1 MIAFW
6 IAAALISALFA
17 SLVMLRAARAEAAP
31 ATEDPT
37 LAVYRRQLTEIDALA
52 ERGLLPDGEV
62 KLARAEAGRRL
73 LGAADQAPA
82 AVTAP
87 IGAADRRWVLAAAVV
102 APLAAIGLYMA
113 VGSPGAPDQPY
124 AKRIA
129 AWRAAGL
136 DKLDAAQAA
145 AVLGVAEH
153 DHPGVPVL
161 EYALY
166 QARLQSD
173 QPYLAEQS
181 LRKAIALAPNRAD
194 LWTELGQLLT
204 AINQGSPTPQ
214 AIAAFSRAVALDP
227 RAAPAR
233 YGLAI
238 AKVQAGDVAGGLAAL
253 RALEAD
259 LSAADPTRRDLTAQI
274 DQIAKTGAAPAPQEA
289 SPGSDP
295 TQMGDQRAFIQA
307 MVDRLAA
314 RLAAQP
320 DDPAGWGK
328 LIRAYAVLGDNPRR
342 DAAQARAN
350 ALFKDRPDALKAVR
364 AAAGS
369 AS

>member
-1 MIAFW
+1 
-6 IAAALISALFA
+6 
-17 SLVMLRAARAEAAP
+17 V
-31 ATEDPT
+31 
-37 LAVYRRQLTEIDALA
+37 LAVAI
-52 ERGLLPDGEV
+52 
-62 KLARAEAGRRL
+62 
-73 LGAADQAPA
+73 
-82 AVTAP
+82 
-87 IGAADRRWVLAAAVV
+87 V
-102 APLAAIGLYMA
+102 APLAAIGLYAM

-129 AWRAAGL
+129 AWRALGL

-153 DHPGVPVL
+153 EHPGVPVL

-166 QARLQSD
+166 QAELQSG

-181 LRKAIALAPNRAD
+181 LRKTIALAPDRAD
-194 LWTELGQLLT
+194 LWAELCQLLT
-204 AINQGSPTPQ
+204 AINQGAPTPQ
-214 AIAAFSRAVALDP
+214 ALAAFNRAVALDP
-227 RAAPAR
+227 HAVPAR

-238 AKVQAGDVAGGLAAL
+238 ARVQSGDVAGGLAAL

-259 LSAADPTRRDLTAQI
+259 VPATDPTRRDLTAQI
-274 DQIAKTGAAPAPQEA
+274 DQIAKTGAAPAPQDA
-289 SPGSDP
+289 GTGTDP
-295 TQMGDQRAFIQA
+295 TQMGDQRAFIHA

-328 LIRAYAVLGDNPRR
+328 LIRAYTVLGDAPRR

-369 AS
+369 AN